1 MAVIPIKDLG
11 RAVQAGDTL
20 LVRPDLIAHEEYL
33 HKSYK
38 IFCAPEMAAFAGR
51 TAVVTRYTDDCIL
64 TDLDRGS
71 WYWSNGMFSG
81 VLVLDEDLGDISGE
95 DVYLNC
101 LFGGAL

>member
-38 IFCAPEMAAFAGR
+38 IFCAPEMA
-51 TAVVTRYTDDCIL
+51 
-64 TDLDRGS
+64 
-71 WYWSNGMFSG
+71 
-81 VLVLDEDLGDISGE
+81 E
-95 DVYLNC
+95 
-101 LFGGAL
+101 